1 MPLRCDCEYEPWGR
15 AMENRIGQAEGKRSL
30 QNVRN
35 NIMNYAGRATAYAAL
50 QYCSTKSALL

>member
-1 MPLRCDCEYEPWGR
+1 MPLRSECAYEPWGR
-15 AMENRIGQAEGKRSL
+15 AMENRIEQAEGKRWQ

-50 QYCSTKSALL
+50 QYCGTKSALL